1 MITCSAPA
9 KVYLFGE
16 HAVVYNESAI
26 CCAVNI
32 RTRVN
37 IEYSENIVI
46 NSSLGTTGI
55 DYEIHP
61 YVSAVVEKIRKKSPY
76 RGVSISIESDI
87 PVGSGLGSSAAVVVA
102 TICAFNNLLKL
113 GMDKESI
120 ASFGHSIEKEIQGAA
135 SATDT
140 YVSTMGGT
148 VAIPARQHLKNP
160 LCNLII
166 GNTNVFSSTG
176 QLVAKVASLKSIY
189 PEVITPILST
199 IGKASLRGESLLEN
213 ENYRALGELM
223 DVNQG
228 LLEAIG
234 VGCDELS
241 RLIHSSRAAG
251 AFGAKITG
259 AGGGGC
265 MLALADN
272 ENIDAISRA
281 IKNAGGIPIVTGV
294 TDSGVRV
301 DFDNE

>member
-1 MITCSAPA
+1 
-9 KVYLFGE
+9 
-16 HAVVYNESAI
+16 
-26 CCAVNI
+26 
-32 RTRVN
+32 
-37 IEYSENIVI
+37 
-46 NSSLGTTGI
+46 
-55 DYEIHP
+55 
-61 YVSAVVEKIRKKSPY
+61 
-76 RGVSISIESDI
+76 
-87 PVGSGLGSSAAVVVA
+87 
-102 TICAFNNLLKL
+102 
-113 GMDKESI
+113 
-120 ASFGHSIEKEIQGAA
+120 
-135 SATDT
+135 
-140 YVSTMGGT
+140 
-148 VAIPARQHLKNP
+148 
-160 LCNLII
+160 
-166 GNTNVFSSTG
+166 VFSSTG

-251 AFGAKITG
+251 ALGAKITG

-265 MLALADN
+265 MVALAEN
-272 ENIDAISRA
+272 ENIDAISRE